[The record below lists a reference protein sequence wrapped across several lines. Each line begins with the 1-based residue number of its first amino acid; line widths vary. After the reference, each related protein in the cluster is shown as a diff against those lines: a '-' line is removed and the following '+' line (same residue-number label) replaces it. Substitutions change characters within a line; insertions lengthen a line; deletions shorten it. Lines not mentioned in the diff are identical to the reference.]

1 MTETPARPGLLL
13 IICGPSGVGKQ
24 TILSGLADKWHF
36 RFAVSATTRPPRP
49 GEKNG
54 VDYHFLERD
63 EFDSWVAEERF
74 LEWERYDGHRYGT
87 PASEVDR
94 HLAQGENV
102 VLDVEAKGARRIMR
116 LRPEAVAVFLEPP
129 SPEELEN
136 RLRGRGDMTGE
147 VIASRMAAAAEQMA
161 IGREMPHQVT
171 NRRVDDAVDEIL
183 AILEETDGGRQRRDN
198 DRTPH

>member
-1 MTETPARPGLLL
+1 MTEAPARPGLLL

-24 TILSGLADKWHF
+24 TILSGLAEKWPF

-54 VDYHFLERD
+54 VDYFFLERD

-87 PASEVDR
+87 PASEVDG
-94 HLAQGENV
+94 HLGRGENV

-116 LRPEAVAVFLEPP
+116 LRPEAVAVFLQPP

-161 IGREMPHQVT
+161 IGREMPFQVT

-183 AILEETDGGRQRRDN
+183 AILEATDGGRQRRDN
-198 DRTPH
+198 DRTSH